1 MLHLDIP
8 ELASAKRIKQPDGLM
23 VYDLRSGTTLAV
35 APPPG
40 FGTDAQPTQAQSEA
54 ANVTLNALK
63 AMGRFDSGNRA
74 LAADKTLSDLGR
86 AEKSERIRA
95 QAYADVSEA
104 LSKAV
109 AARDSV
115 QASLDTAL
123 MPPQL
128 AEGDAVG
135 AILDREVRD
144 MLRGASEKQLTETLS
159 KLDERPRVLE
169 AILRAPLGM
178 GHITIHAEKVW
189 SEWVEANRP
198 QVAALRS
205 ALDAWE
211 WAVRTISQVTKEV
224 ATPAFGQTVFA

>member
-8 ELASAKRIKQPDGLM
+8 ELASAKRIRQPEGVV
-23 VYDLRSGTTLAV
+23 VYDLRSGGTLAI

-40 FGTDAQPTQAQSEA
+40 FGTAAQPTPAQADA
-54 ANVTLNALK
+54 AHYALNALK
-63 AMGRFDSGNRA
+63 AMGRFDTANRA

-86 AEKSERIRA
+86 AERSERIRA

-104 LSKAV
+104 LNKAV

-115 QASLDTAL
+115 KASLDTAL

-144 MLRGASEKQLTETLS
+144 MLRGAGEKQLSETLS
-159 KLDERPRVLE
+159 KLDEKPRVLE

-178 GHITIHAEKVW
+178 GHITTHAEKVW
-189 SEWVEANRP
+189 AEWVETNRP

-205 ALDAWE
+205 ALDAWD
-211 WAVRTISQVTKEV
+211 WAVRTISQVTSEV
-224 ATPAFGQTVFA
+224 ATPAFGQAVAA